1 MMKLADFGS
10 AKVLVKKA
18 MTLAGRTRNNLSF
31 TPNHDDLPVPAAGA
45 QNTLS
50 GTPMY
55 MSPEVIK
62 GEKSGMKGAM
72 DIWR

>member
-1 MMKLADFGS
+1 MKLADFGS

-18 MTLAGRTRNNLSF
+18 MTLAGRTRNNRAF
-31 TPNHDDLPVPAAGA
+31 QANNDDLPVPAGAA